1 MIKQD
6 FILLIFNC
14 EKYRYKALKQKSTWL
29 KSLPENIIYFHIIG
43 NMQLETE
50 YSFDFPNKILYVKTP
65 DDYISLPYKVIQAYL
80 AINNEYDYN
89 YIFKTDD
96 DQELND
102 PFFFNNLITNIE
114 TTKPNYGGKDIHIY
128 YEHISTYY
136 TTHPELPTNI
146 ILKPT
151 MYCNGRFYILS
162 KIAVM
167 NLLEKKEIIKTEY
180 FEDYAIGYYLD
191 YNIKQNFLHINN
203 EDFETDD
210 DNE

>member
-6 FILLIFNC
+6 FILLILNC
-14 EKYRYKALKQKSTWL
+14 KKYRYKAELQKSSWL
-29 KSLPENIIYFHIIG
+29 KTLPENIIYFHVIG
-43 NMQLETE
+43 NIELETD
-50 YSFDFPNKILYVKTP
+50 YLFDYPNKILYVKTP

-80 AINNEYDYN
+80 AINNEYHYK

-96 DQELND
+96 DQELTD
-102 PFFFNNLITNIE
+102 TFFFNNLIQTIE
-114 TTKPNYGGKDIHIY
+114 NTTPNYGGKDIHIY
-128 YEHISTYY
+128 SDYNSLYY
-136 TTHPELPTNI
+136 IEHPELPRNI

-151 MYCNGRFYILS
+151 FYCNGRFYILS

-191 YNIKQNFLHINN
+191 NNIKKHFLRI
-203 EDFETDD
+203 
-210 DNE
+210 DNEVFKC